1 MDDTGRV
8 SSNGTPWWRGAVIY
22 QIYPRSFADSNGD
35 GIGDLRGIIG
45 RLDHVVD
52 LGVDAL
58 WLSPIYP
65 SPLHD
70 FGYDITDYTDVAPEF
85 GSVADLDALV
95 DACHARGLRL
105 LLDLVPCHTSID
117 HPWFVEARSGPRS
130 AKRDLYIWA
139 DPRPG
144 GRPPTNWM
152 SAFGGPAWTL
162 DPASGQYYLHSFYP
176 EQPDL
181 NWRNPAVA
189 EAMHAAM
196 RFWLD
201 RGVDGFRVD
210 AIAHAIKDDRLRD
223 NPVAGAGRSVFGVD
237 PSGHERLWN
246 VERPEVH
253 DVIRGM
259 RRVAAEYPDRVL
271 IGEVYTPT
279 ELLAGFLGHDRDD
292 EFPLAFNFEL
302 LHTPWRADALRLAIE
317 RSEALTPTTTNPT
330 YALSNHDQV
339 RHATRFG
346 TDAVRLAA
354 LVLLTLRGTITL
366 YAGEEIGQTDAPA
379 LTGPAH
385 DRAGRD
391 AQRTPMQWDATPR
404 GGFTTGQPW
413 LPLTDPQ
420 RRNVAEQGADPTSVL
435 SLYRRLIAL
444 RRSIPA
450 LHHGEQRSRLDLP
463 GELLGFI
470 RSADGE
476 RLLTVGNLGATFAS
490 FTLGGPAA
498 VVAAT
503 DPRREGTSVDG
514 AVALAP
520 NEGLLLRLPD

>member
-130 AKRDLYIWA
+130 AKRDWYIWA

-144 GRPPTNWM
+144 GRPPTNRM

-181 NWRNPAVA
+181 NWRNPAVT

-246 VERPEVH
+246 VET
-253 DVIRGM
+253 
-259 RRVAAEYPDRVL
+259 
-271 IGEVYTPT
+271 GEDDLVRC
-279 ELLAGFLGHDRDD
+279 LG
-292 EFPLAFNFEL
+292 
-302 LHTPWRADALRLAIE
+302 
-317 RSEALTPTTTNPT
+317 
-330 YALSNHDQV
+330 
-339 RHATRFG
+339 
-346 TDAVRLAA
+346 
-354 LVLLTLRGTITL
+354 
-366 YAGEEIGQTDAPA
+366 
-379 LTGPAH
+379 
-385 DRAGRD
+385 
-391 AQRTPMQWDATPR
+391 
-404 GGFTTGQPW
+404 
-413 LPLTDPQ
+413 
-420 RRNVAEQGADPTSVL
+420 
-435 SLYRRLIAL
+435 AL
-444 RRSIPA
+444 RR
-450 LHHGEQRSRLDLP
+450 
-463 GELLGFI
+463 
-470 RSADGE
+470 
-476 RLLTVGNLGATFAS
+476 
-490 FTLGGPAA
+490 
-498 VVAAT
+498 
-503 DPRREGTSVDG
+503 
-514 AVALAP
+514 
-520 NEGLLLRLPD
+520 